1 MAGTVGMLLVPV
13 SLQTFSRYTELI
25 PRYLW
30 TEELSRFVFI
40 WMIMLGAMV
49 AIRDHTHF
57 EVDVW
62 PELSE
67 RANAKLRIASSVF
80 VLVFALVF
88 VWWGIEFARFGWNQT
103 SEIAELPMW
112 TIFISWPL
120 AGVTWVLFLGENFV
134 EDVRVLRGPPSPGDR
149 SQLDA
154 GSALSPKGLGEG
166 R

>member
-88 VWWGIEFARFGWNQT
+88 VWWGIEFARFGWNQN

-112 TIFISWPL
+112 TIFVAWPL
-120 AGVTWVLFLGENFV
+120 AGVTWVLFLGENFLG
-134 EDVRVLRGPPSPGDR
+134 DLRVLRG
-149 SQLDA
+149 A
-154 GSALSPKGLGEG
+154 GPLPEPAPME
-166 R
+166 RAE

>member
-1 MAGTVGMLLVPV
+1 MAGTVGILLIPV

-49 AIRDHTHF
+49 AVRERGHF

-62 PELSE
+62 PELGP
-67 RANAKLRIASSVF
+67 RANALLRMGSSLF
-80 VLVFALVF
+80 VLAFALVY
-88 VWWGIEFARFGWNQT
+88 VWWGIGFTRFGWDQT

-112 TIFISWPL
+112 TIFVAWPM
-120 AGVTWVLFLGENFV
+120 AGATWVLFLGESLRH
-134 EDVRVLRGPPSPGDR
+134 DWGVLRGKPS
-149 SQLDA
+149 
-154 GSALSPKGLGEG
+154 
-166 R
+166 

>member
-1 MAGTVGMLLVPV
+1 MKRFIEGYHRLLTWLMAGTVGMLLVPV

-49 AIRDHTHF
+49 AVRDHSHF

-62 PELSE
+62 PELGP
-67 RANAKLRIASSVF
+67 RGDAMLRIASNVF
-80 VLVFALVF
+80 TLAFALVF
-88 VWWGIEFARFGWNQT
+88 AWWGVEFVRFGWNQT

-112 TIFISWPL
+112 TIFIAWPL
-120 AGVTWVLFLGENFV
+120 TGVTWVLFLGEAFLR
-134 EDVRVLRGPPSPGDR
+134 DARIALGRVP
-149 SQLDA
+149 A
-154 GSALSPKGLGEG
+154 
-166 R
+166 

>member
-1 MAGTVGMLLVPV
+1 MKKLIDAYHRLLTWLMAGTVGILIVPV

-49 AIRDHTHF
+49 AVRDRGHF

-62 PELSE
+62 PELGP
-67 RANAKLRIASSVF
+67 RPDAMLRIGSNLF

-88 VWWGIEFARFGWNQT
+88 IWWGIDFARFGWEQS

-112 TIFISWPL
+112 TIFVAWPL
-120 AGVTWVLFLGENFV
+120 AGVTWVLFLGESFV
-134 EDVRVLRGPPSPGDR
+134 ADWKIVHGTP
-149 SQLDA
+149 A
-154 GSALSPKGLGEG
+154 
-166 R
+166 